1 MMNKTLFLHG
11 CFSKV
16 CILQLL
22 IWLPT
27 GLMYLRDLDL
37 DPESQ
42 VALHWLQELHVVRS
56 HGAEPEDLALPIEE
70 YEEPEE

>member
-1 MMNKTLFLHG
+1 M
-11 CFSKV
+11 
-16 CILQLL
+16 QLL

-42 VALHWLQELHVVRS
+42 VALHWLQELQEVRS
-56 HGAEPEDLALPIEE
+56 QGAEPEDFALPIEE